1 MSYIEISSTFE
12 EKFYIS
18 ARSCIIL
25 YKVSFHYIAHRLPV
39 MRPVLLLYDRSIQ
52 EVLLRQNN
60 NNNHHHYY
68 KFLGVLETVSQDGR
82 MSLEY
87 ATREFLCRMSII
99 LSNPLSDRN
108 RVTALSQFALPVL
121 GYLMWTQY

>member
-18 ARSCIIL
+18 ARSYIIL
-25 YKVSFHYIAHRLPV
+25 YKISFHYLAHRFPV

-52 EVLLRQNN
+52 KVLLRQNN
-60 NNNHHHYY
+60 NHHHY
-68 KFLGVLETVSQDGR
+68 KFLGVLETVSQDER
-82 MSLEY
+82 MSLEC

-99 LSNPLSDRN
+99 LSNPSSDHN
-108 RVTALSQFALPVL
+108 RVTASN
-121 GYLMWTQY
+121 